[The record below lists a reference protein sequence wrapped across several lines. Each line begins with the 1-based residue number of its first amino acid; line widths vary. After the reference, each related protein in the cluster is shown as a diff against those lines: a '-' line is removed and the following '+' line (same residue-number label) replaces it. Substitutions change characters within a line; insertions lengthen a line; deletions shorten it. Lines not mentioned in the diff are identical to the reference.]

1 MSAAM
6 SVTENE
12 RIKMG
17 GNNPPAFEA
26 HKVNIDDIHAE
37 ALEWLDG
44 KAVESAAEADGLNT
58 LLDMA
63 RKAQKAADDARAA
76 EKKPHLDAGKAVD
89 AQWKPLI
96 DAAQRIVDGCK
107 KALTPWNI
115 KEAER
120 KAEEARK
127 ATEAAEA
134 QRQAEVDASR
144 AAAATGALTDAEQA
158 DQQAAA
164 AKQADKAA
172 KAAQKAAT
180 SGLGLRTTYRPELT
194 DPKAA
199 IAHYWATR
207 REDFIALV
215 NDLAAKDVRAG
226 KREIPGFTIHAEQKA
241 F

>member
-1 MSAAM
+1 MSAVL
-6 SVTENE
+6 SVTDNE
-12 RIKMG
+12 RIAMG
-17 GNNPPAFEA
+17 GNNPPALEA
-26 HKVNIDDIHAE
+26 HKVNIDDLREE
-37 ALEWLDG
+37 AKAWLDG
-44 KAVESAAEADGLNT
+44 KAVESAEEAAGLNA
-58 LLDMA
+58 LLDLA
-63 RKAQKAADDARAA
+63 RQAAKAADEARAA

-96 DAAQRIVDGCK
+96 DAAQRIVDVAK
-107 KALTPWNI
+107 KTLTPWNI

-120 KAEEARK
+120 KAAEAQKAAEE
-127 ATEAAEA
+127 AEA
-134 QRQAEVDASR
+134 QRRAEVEASR
-144 AAAATGALTDAEQA
+144 AAAASGSLEDVEQA
-158 DQQAAA
+158 DQQAEA
-164 AKQADKAA
+164 AKQAEKIA
-172 KAAQKAAT
+172 KRAEKEAT

-199 IAHYWATR
+199 ITHYWATR

>member
-1 MSAAM
+1 MSAAL
-6 SVTENE
+6 SVTQNE
-12 RIKMG
+12 RIKDG

-134 QRQAEVDASR
+134 QRQAEVEASR

-226 KREIPGFTIHAEQKA
+226 KREIPGFTVHAEQKA